1 MVKQRDK
8 FILLILM
15 IMFFL
20 GCSNKFLVI
29 PSYPN
34 EAPKKSD
41 FSKIELFITKFDVEN
56 LSDSDDPK
64 KVRLLEEM
72 LIEYVKSR
80 NIFKEIH
87 GSFGGGGSA
96 KGSYLTMEV
105 EIIPNAISRTNAF
118 LNVVTFYPFFGLW
131 PITPINVTAE
141 VITIVSVHDSEGTLV
156 NTFKAEGL
164 TVKTSN
170 YYGLYKR
177 ESLTEEALKN
187 SYKKSFDLV
196 GEYIGGAHRILLD
209 AAAPGESEKMGIFE
223 GEPPQLTYTCSL
235 VDENG
240 DNVLEG
246 GESVELRVKIVNEG
260 NGIAKSVR
268 VKLGGESQLTQYL
281 GEDKPIGEILPG
293 NAKILTLKK
302 VLPYHIKKEDAS
314 IIIKVTE
321 GRGFHAL
328 KQTELLVAMIPAKVQ
343 KEVKVLSRSVDVDN
357 IPGKLLPDQNAV
369 GIIIGISK
377 YQEPTIPEITYA
389 KRDAEVITKYFE
401 NVVGIPIQNI
411 FTLYDEEATKSP
423 IIELFS
429 ERLPYKVDKNTKVF
443 VYFAGHGSP
452 DEEGKVY
459 IVPYNGRIGSKV
471 RMLSLEEIYSYLH
484 QLPTKEV
491 VVFLDACFTG
501 EGRSVLAMGKRPLVP
516 VKITRP
522 KFAVLA
528 ASRED
533 QTSNDF
539 EEKRHGLFT
548 YYLLKALG
556 GEADKNSNGW
566 VELGECYEYV
576 KNNVYKTA
584 RENLYTEQEP
594 TLLPQGILAEK
605 SMLRISKAK

>member
-1 MVKQRDK
+1 MFRQKNK
-8 FILLILM
+8 FILLSLI

-29 PSYPN
+29 PSYPS

-41 FSKIELFITKFDVEN
+41 FSKIELFIKKFDVEN
-56 LSDSDDPK
+56 LSETDDIK

-72 LIEYVKSR
+72 LVEYVKSR
-80 NIFKEIH
+80 NLFKEIH
-87 GSFGGGGSA
+87 GSYDRGIAA
-96 KGSYLTMEV
+96 KGPYLTMEV
-105 EIIPNAISRTNAF
+105 EIIPNAISRTNAL
-118 LNVVTFYPFFGLW
+118 LNVITFYPFLGFW
-131 PITPINVTAE
+131 PLTPINVKAE
-141 VITIVSVHDSEGTLV
+141 IITIVSIHDLEGTLV
-156 NTFKAEGL
+156 KTFKAEGL
-164 TVKTSN
+164 TIKSSN
-170 YYGLYKR
+170 FYGLYR
-177 ESLTEEALKN
+177 RDALMEEALKN
-187 SYKKSFDLV
+187 SYRKSFNLV
-196 GEYIGGAHRILLD
+196 AEYIGGAHQILLD
-209 AAAPGESEKMGIFE
+209 AAAPGESGEKEIFE
-223 GEPPQLTYTCSL
+223 GTPPQLTYSCSL
-235 VDENG
+235 TDENG

-246 GESVELRVKIVNEG
+246 GESVELRVQISNQG

-268 VKLGGESQLTQYL
+268 VRLGGESQLSQYL
-281 GEDKPIGEILPG
+281 GEDNPVGEILPG
-293 NAKILTLKK
+293 KAKLLTLRK
-302 VLPYHIKKEDAS
+302 VLPYHIQKEDAN

-328 KQTELLVAMIPAKVQ
+328 KQTEFLVAMTPAKVQ

-357 IPGKLLPDQNAV
+357 IPGKLIADQNAV
-369 GIIIGISK
+369 GIVIGVSK
-377 YQEPTIPEITYA
+377 YQESNIPEVKYA
-389 KRDAEVITKYFE
+389 KRDAEVIAGYFE
-401 NVVGIPIQNI
+401 NVMGIPISNI
-411 FTLYDEEATKSP
+411 FTLYDQEATKSP

-429 ERLPYKVDKNTKVF
+429 ERLPYKVNKNTKVF

-452 DEEGKVY
+452 DEEGNVY

-471 RMLSLEEIYSYLH
+471 RMLSLEEIYNYLNR
-484 QLPTKEV
+484 LPTKEV

-516 VKITRP
+516 VKLTRP

-548 YYLLKALG
+548 YYLLKALR

-576 KNNVYKTA
+576 KDNVYKTA
-584 RENLYTEQEP
+584 RKSLYTEQEP
-594 TLLPQGILAEK
+594 TLLPQGILADK
-605 SMLRISKAK
+605 SMFRISKTQ